1 MNINGI
7 EYVKADE
14 IQSATG
20 TDHLIVIATNGW
32 IFEGYGQ
39 PDEHG
44 HIALISASV
53 VRNWAN
59 GRGIGGL
66 ADPEYKDDYK
76 RDPIGCITVH
86 AVIAS
91 IEARW

>member
-1 MNINGI
+1 MIIDGI

-39 PDEHG
+39 LDDLG
-44 HIALISASV
+44 RVSLTNASV
-53 VRNWAN
+53 VRSWSN
-59 GRGIGGL
+59 GKGIGAL
-66 ADPEYKDDYK
+66 ADPDYKDDYK

-86 AVIAS
+86 AVIAV